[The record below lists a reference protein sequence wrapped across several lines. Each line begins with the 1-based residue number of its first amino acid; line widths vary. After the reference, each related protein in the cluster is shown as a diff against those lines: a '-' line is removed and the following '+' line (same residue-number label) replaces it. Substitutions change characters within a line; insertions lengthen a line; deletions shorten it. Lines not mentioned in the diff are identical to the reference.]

1 LTVVPNLPE
10 ELDQEPTAVSPGYQ
24 QKTGSVVQGLL
35 ARLAA
40 KKPEIQTTANPAP
53 AVTTAPAKPV
63 HATEKESR
71 EARTKHRKIRGKL
84 NEDDLEALKDAGN
97 VVQIE
102 GETDYISRKEADQ
115 LVEESN
121 LKQVNGKYY
130 RRQET
135 ELFFWSINTNGEVAD
150 MLQDF
155 LEVRER
161 DRDPE
166 ELQDLLKLLS
176 DVIAEFR

>member
-1 LTVVPNLPE
+1 MTLTVVPNLPE
-10 ELDQEPTAVSPGYQ
+10 EEPKPAVVSRGYPEIKHPHQ
-24 QKTGSVVQGLL
+24 IVSSGGVAQGLL
-35 ARLAA
+35 AKLKAG
-40 KKPEIQTTANPAP
+40 KPATTAP
-53 AVTTAPAKPV
+53 AVTTAAPAKPV

-102 GETDYISRKEADQ
+102 GETDYINRKEADR

-135 ELFFWSINTNGEVAD
+135 EWFFWSINTNG
-150 MLQDF
+150 
-155 LEVRER
+155 
-161 DRDPE
+161 
-166 ELQDLLKLLS
+166 
-176 DVIAEFR
+176 